1 MKRFKWSVVK
11 EIDTLPII
19 FMVTE
24 TAESSAVPWVEGVD
38 SSASGQ
44 P

>member
-1 MKRFKWSVVK
+1 MKHFMWSVGK

-24 TAESSAVPWVEGVD
+24 TAESGSVPWVEGVD